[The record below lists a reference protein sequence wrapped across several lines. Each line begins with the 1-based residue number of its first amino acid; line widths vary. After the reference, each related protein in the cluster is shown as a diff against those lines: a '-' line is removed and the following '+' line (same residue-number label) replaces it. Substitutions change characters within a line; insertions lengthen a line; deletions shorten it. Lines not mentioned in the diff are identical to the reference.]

1 MNTRTMLVALLGA
14 LTLHGVI
21 AWQVFTSPI
30 NASGDAQSDGDA
42 GTQVGLGQL
51 GAYADASERLA
62 QLNKP
67 KPAPAPA
74 PTPEPVPEPL
84 PKPTPIPKEPVYKQ
98 APKPEQPVEPVIE
111 KVEVEKQ
118 PETLPPDATEERQ
131 KTLPEP
137 KPDQAASSAM
147 VKATGR
153 SEQQASGGKRGN
165 SKSYIRELYQW
176 LSKHR
181 TYPPAAK
188 KSKQQG
194 TVQLAFTMNRQGEVL
209 SSAIKETSGHPLLD
223 NAALRMLEDASPLP
237 AVPDDFFPSRQ
248 QLPLVMPIEFS
259 LITNSSFGE

>member
-1 MNTRTMLVALLGA
+1 MNTRTMLIALLGA
-14 LTLHGVI
+14 LTLHGAI

-30 NASGDAQSDGDA
+30 NASGDAQSSGDA

-62 QLNKP
+62 QLSKP
-67 KPAPAPA
+67 KPAPVPA

-98 APKPEQPVEPVIE
+98 APKPERTEEPV
-111 KVEVEKQ
+111 VEKQ
-118 PETLPPDATEERQ
+118 PEVTPPEMTETIEKMLQ
-131 KTLPEP
+131 QP

-153 SEQQASGGKRGN
+153 SEQQSSGGKRGN

-237 AVPDDFFPSRQ
+237 ALPDDFFPSRQ

>member
-1 MNTRTMLVALLGA
+1 MNTRTLSVALVSA
-14 LTLHGVI
+14 LVLHATV
-21 AWQVFTSPI
+21 AWQVLSSPI
-30 NASGDAQSDGDA
+30 QDSGDALSDGDA
-42 GTQVGLGQL
+42 GTHVGLGQL

-67 KPAPAPA
+67 KPIPA
-74 PTPEPVPEPL
+74 PTPKPEPVAPKPL
-84 PKPTPIPKEPVYKQ
+84 PKPKPIPQEPVYKQ
-98 APKPEQPVEPVIE
+98 APKPDQTVEPI
-111 KVEVEKQ
+111 VEKQ
-118 PETLPPDATEERQ
+118 PEVTPPDVTETIE

-194 TVQLAFTMNRQGEVL
+194 TVQLAFTMNRQGDVL
-209 SSAIKETSGHPLLD
+209 SSGIRESSGYPLLD
-223 NAALRMLEDASPLP
+223 DAALRMLKDASPLP

>member
-14 LTLHGVI
+14 LTLHGAI

-98 APKPEQPVEPVIE
+98 APKPERTEEPV
-111 KVEVEKQ
+111 VEKQ
-118 PETLPPDATEERQ
+118 PEVTPPEMTETIE
-131 KTLPEP
+131 KTLPQP

-153 SEQQASGGKRGN
+153 SEQQSSGGKRGN